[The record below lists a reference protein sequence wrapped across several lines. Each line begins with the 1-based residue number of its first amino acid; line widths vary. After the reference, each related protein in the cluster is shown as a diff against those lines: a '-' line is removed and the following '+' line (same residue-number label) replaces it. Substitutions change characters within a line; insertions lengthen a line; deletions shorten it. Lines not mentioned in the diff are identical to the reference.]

1 MNILIVDDHPNLA
14 RTTALALRVLG
25 CATFTAGTT
34 VDATQLLGTEKIDGV
49 FLDVNLGAESG
60 LEFLSKLT
68 ARGGGPPVIM
78 FTAQTRDEVAE
89 EVLRRGALGCLI
101 KPFDLDDL
109 RAQVARIEQYQRSH
123 SEG

>member
-25 CATFTAGTT
+25 CVTFVASTT
-34 VDATQLLGTEKIDGV
+34 VDATQVLGTTKIDGV

-60 LEFLSKLT
+60 LEFLSTLT
-68 ARGGGPPVIM
+68 AQLAGPPVIM
-78 FTAQTRDEVAE
+78 FTAQTRDEIAG

-101 KPFDLDDL
+101 KPFALDDL
-109 RAQVARIEQYQRSH
+109 RAQVARIEQYQQNH
-123 SEG
+123 SGS